1 MGKNNQFY
9 QRDYKA
15 HGMNGSSLSKENVE
29 RMTRGYALDQSIIDN
44 YLTNHRRV
52 NEDEHCRDI
61 TMEYNTRHLDDKLT
75 TFRVNDILTQEG
87 ISVARTGRNFYRYD
101 SDAGMVRSLSRDSV
115 LDLIGEAYS
124 SDNPVPVAS
133 SGDDGG
139 YRFTVGHFIR
149 TLAASITLLGV
160 LGVGTSCRSLNGGG
174 YDTRASVVGRVYSVG
189 NSLFAGDDAAHV
201 TDLPVHVGEG
211 AAADSAKSIKIPPPG
226 AGVNINGGRSSI
238 ELLDGSFL
246 NPVNGFKYNPDGSTE
261 EYVCGPVKTS
271 DSDSNTTVN
280 DNNGGNP
287 ETIDDN
293 VGDTTAPTFTHKPY
307 DIKSNSV
314 TIPVTLDEG
323 ATLVLKYGTDKS
335 DLSNTQE
342 YDLVSGSNSITLDG
356 LVAGTP
362 YFTNMIFTDI
372 SGNSRD
378 YSDSFLTANETS
390 GDSNDNGVSVP
401 DTSSDFDVEPTVTL
415 DGNYVTFNLDFK
427 LAASVKVGYSI
438 NDGSDDVVSP
448 AFPIGHDSV
457 LVRNTGVEP
466 GSYDITLSYHNYGQ
480 GEDFQTGAWLDE
492 QVPDTNSKYDQPSP
506 VGSFF
511 RDLNKFPGGRPRTD
525 TNDVNRSGWDNIRLR
540 LGYTWNYGVKAN
552 FRNFLRTQFGL
563 EGGADQVVKSYDGES
578 NVGYGKRTGK
588 SVPRGLGGIVGNLPL
603 VGHAVDIAQGDS
615 LEDTFLNPDENY
627 TARAVRG
634 TYSGGKAVVQT
645 TTNVI
650 NKVAVQPVSAV
661 VQGVGKLASYIPGL
675 RGLRNKCKPVD
686 ALKKS
691 VFGDVYQA
699 GGHLVNAVR
708 GNNGSRLGELRSAR
722 MEATSM
728 LTGDPDGNDY
738 HLPYV
743 GTNGSP
749 LGEAFSGVSGVVKP
763 LKDVVNNIV
772 LPEFGA
778 VMSLSMAGG
787 NGGQLVSDATFGNFC
802 PTYRLSDFLFDDVLQ
817 GVATAVDPSQLTEG
831 LDMGNGFTDNLDLT
845 SAPLAYPLFHP
856 QSERARG
863 RMNGGWELINTGD
876 HGIESAND
884 PNEGATF
891 LGGLLDVGRDIGAG
905 FIIEDNL
912 PKHEREPSDST
923 LTEIQ

>member
-1 MGKNNQFY
+1 
-9 QRDYKA
+9 
-15 HGMNGSSLSKENVE
+15 
-29 RMTRGYALDQSIIDN
+29 
-44 YLTNHRRV
+44 
-52 NEDEHCRDI
+52 
-61 TMEYNTRHLDDKLT
+61 
-75 TFRVNDILTQEG
+75 
-87 ISVARTGRNFYRYD
+87 
-101 SDAGMVRSLSRDSV
+101 
-115 LDLIGEAYS
+115 
-124 SDNPVPVAS
+124 
-133 SGDDGG
+133 
-139 YRFTVGHFIR
+139 
-149 TLAASITLLGV
+149 
-160 LGVGTSCRSLNGGG
+160 
-174 YDTRASVVGRVYSVG
+174 
-189 NSLFAGDDAAHV
+189 
-201 TDLPVHVGEG
+201 
-211 AAADSAKSIKIPPPG
+211 
-226 AGVNINGGRSSI
+226 
-238 ELLDGSFL
+238 
-246 NPVNGFKYNPDGSTE
+246 
-261 EYVCGPVKTS
+261 
-271 DSDSNTTVN
+271 
-280 DNNGGNP
+280 
-287 ETIDDN
+287 
-293 VGDTTAPTFTHKPY
+293 
-307 DIKSNSV
+307 
-314 TIPVTLDEG
+314 
-323 ATLVLKYGTDKS
+323 
-335 DLSNTQE
+335 
-342 YDLVSGSNSITLDG
+342 
-356 LVAGTP
+356 
-362 YFTNMIFTDI
+362 MIFTD
-372 SGNSRD
+372 SHGNSNE
-378 YSDSFLTANETS
+378 YSDSFLTAKETNS
-390 GDSNDNGVSVP
+390 GSDNSGNQSTFLCTNDAGLTDWVGAGHKDYGVVDYYLETDWKKIPGVVALINSSILGPVGTYTGDNGSDVNDAATREIGF
-401 DTSSDFDVEPTVTL
+401 DTEPTLTL
-415 DGNYVTFNLDFK
+415 DGSYVNFNLDFDDGS
-427 LAASVKVGYSI
+427 LASVRVGQYVGESKDSI
-438 NDGSDDVVSP
+438 AFSDWFRVGNEP
-448 AFPIGHDSV
+448 Y
-457 LVRNTGVEP
+457 LVRNTGFET
-466 GSYDITLSYHNYGQ
+466 GNHHISLEFKDTLLNDVRDRDLNIS
-480 GEDFQTGAWLDE
+480 
-492 QVPDTNSKYDQPSP
+492 VPDTNSKYDQPSL

-511 RDLNKFPGGRPRTD
+511 RDLSKFPGGRPRTD

-912 PKHEREPSDST
+912 PKHEREPPSST
-923 LTEIQ
+923 LKRVQ